1 MTNREKII
9 KYLKEDIDNVI
20 NELEELRYDLGY
32 DTAEDAYH
40 GNVVGIRTNTMR
52 DISTALGKVSALIN
66 SL

>member
-1 MTNREKII
+1 MREKII
-9 KYLKEDIDNVI
+9 KYLKEDIGNVI

-32 DTAEDAYH
+32 DEGEDAYH
-40 GNVVGIRTNTMR
+40 GNVVGISSNEMR